1 MSLNKLKINKRWR
14 VGHSSDFSNSR
25 AVAEVVAGG
34 EQTPTKTQN
43 FYKHHQDD

>member
-14 VGHSSDFSNSR
+14 VGHSNDFSNSR
-25 AVAEVVAGG
+25 AVAEGVAGG
-34 EQTPTKTQN
+34 APTPTKAQY